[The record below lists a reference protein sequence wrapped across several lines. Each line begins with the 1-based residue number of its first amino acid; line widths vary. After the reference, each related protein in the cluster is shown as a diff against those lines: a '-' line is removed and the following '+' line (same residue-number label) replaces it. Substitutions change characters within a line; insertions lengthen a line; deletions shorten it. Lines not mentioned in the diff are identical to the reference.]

1 MWLYNGRR
9 ITEGVAW
16 SDDYGIQHPANW
28 GLWSEAEK
36 VEKGLVHVVQQQRP
50 DERFYYIA
58 DNADGTFTA
67 IPKDLQ
73 NLVSSYI
80 FACKVFCNTILK
92 DSDWQVIA
100 FLERSRPI
108 PAKISEYRRAV
119 VKACNDLETMYNA
132 CTTIEELVVLVD
144 KANSMWPLMDPKE
157 ESVVSE

>member
-1 MWLYNGRR
+1 MWLYNGKR

-36 VEKGLVHVVQQQRP
+36 AEKGLVHVVQQQRP

-67 IPKDLQ
+67 IPKDLSS
-73 NLVSSYI
+73 LVSSY
-80 FACKVFCNTILK
+80 VFSCNVMCNTILK
-92 DSDWQVIA
+92 ETDWQVIA
-100 FLERSRPI
+100 FLERGRPI
-108 PAKISEYRRAV
+108 PTKVAEYRRAV
-119 VKACNDLETMYNA
+119 LKACNDLESMYKA

-144 KANSMWPLMDPKE
+144 KANSMWPLMDQKE
-157 ESVVSE
+157 ETIVSE